1 MEVRLQGYQ
10 ENLTDDDDDD
20 DDDNDTAVMDGAF
33 KTLSRD
39 KKREKERRGG

>member
-20 DDDNDTAVMDGAF
+20 DDSDTALMDGAF
-33 KTLSRD
+33 KMLSRD
-39 KKREKERRGG
+39 KKRERARRRG